1 MSFERSPDLPTGL
14 RDPNSKWRGGSW
26 EKGRGGRA
34 VREGKGKG
42 WGGGRE
48 GEGLDQLKYP
58 LGKFAGRDQ
67 RSNHCATPP
76 SGGLRVWEE
85 LRVTSRLEGHRRTW
99 EQYMS
104 TDFFGYRL
112 HWKLVTALVRV

>member
-1 MSFERSPDLPTGL
+1 MSDFKAKIHQIRFRLGLRPRPRWGSFERSPDLPTGL

-48 GEGLDQLKYP
+48 GEGLDQLKYS

-76 SGGLRVWEE
+76 SGGLRG
-85 LRVTSRLEGHRRTW
+85 LGGIAS
-99 EQYMS
+99 
-104 TDFFGYRL
+104 D
-112 HWKLVTALVRV
+112 